1 MNIII
6 MPVLSLAL
14 VLTTLCSHAA
24 AETAQPCNA
33 NADKINKVKTVK
45 RDAMLRLSPSNKAKK
60 VINPKATEAMHSIQ
74 YAQIDSS
81 TKVKEVCRQNGW
93 SYVEL
98 TEPEW
103 LVASHKGWVQSNVL
117 NAIKISSSG
126 KRVYR
131 ENEVGWDKYTTPY
144 KKLVLF
150 AINNF
155 LQDDCKEGFDTFSVT
170 QSPSRTTKKDP
181 VFFIACGSGANARNI
196 FFKKSD
202 IEKRMKQSGK

>member
-1 MNIII
+1 MNKPI
-6 MPVLSLAL
+6 MLVISVAVVL
-14 VLTTLCSHAA
+14 VTLCSPAG
-24 AETAQPCNA
+24 AETAHPCDA
-33 NADKINKVKTVK
+33 NAEKINKVKTVK
-45 RDAMLRLSPSNKAKK
+45 RDAVLRLLPSNKAKK
-60 VINPKATEAMHSIQ
+60 VINPKATETMHSIQ

-81 TKVKEVCRQNGW
+81 TKVREVCRQNGW

-103 LVASHKGWVQSNVL
+103 LVTSHKGWVQSNVL
-117 NAIKISSSG
+117 NAIKISGSG

-144 KKLVLF
+144 KKQVLF

-155 LQDDCKEGFDTFSVT
+155 LQDDCKEGLDTFSVT

-181 VFFIACGSGANARNI
+181 VFFIACGSGSKARNI

-202 IEKRMKQSGK
+202 IEKIMRQSGK